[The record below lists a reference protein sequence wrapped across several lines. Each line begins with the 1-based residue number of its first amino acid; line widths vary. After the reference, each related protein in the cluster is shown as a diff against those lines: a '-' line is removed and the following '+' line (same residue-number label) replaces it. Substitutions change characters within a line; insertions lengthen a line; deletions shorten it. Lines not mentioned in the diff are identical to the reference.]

1 MKPKTILLD
10 HGSGG
15 KASRRLTEELILP
28 AFHNPVL
35 ARLGDGAVIEA
46 PPGGRLAFSTDTFV
60 VDPIFFPGGDI
71 GDLAVNGTVND
82 LAMCGAR
89 PLGLSVALILEEGF
103 PVADLERILG
113 SMKRAAARAGVPVI
127 TGDTKVVPRGAVDK
141 IFINTSGIG
150 TVPEGL
156 CLGPECVRPGDRV
169 ILSGNLGDHGV
180 AVLSVREGIAFASE
194 IRSDTVALNGM
205 VERMLAEGPGVRMLR
220 DPTRGG
226 VGTVLNEV
234 ALQAGVGVRIRER
247 DLPVNPAVAGACD
260 LLGTD
265 PIYVANEG
273 KLVAFV
279 APESAERVLRALR
292 SHEHGR
298 NAVLVGEVEA
308 ENAGRVFMQTRI
320 GGTRIVDMLTG
331 EQLPRIC

>member
-10 HGSGG
+10 HGGGG
-15 KASRRLTEELILP
+15 KASHRLTEELLLP
-28 AFHNPVL
+28 AFRNPVL
-35 ARLGDGAVIEA
+35 ERLGDGAVID
-46 PPGGRLAFSTDTFV
+46 PPPGRLAFSTDTFV

-89 PLGLSVALILEEGF
+89 PLGLSVALVLEEGF
-103 PVADLERILG
+103 PVADLEKVLD
-113 SMKRAAARAGVPVI
+113 SMKRAAGTAGVPVL
-127 TGDTKVVPRGAVDK
+127 TGDTKVVPRGAADK

-150 TVPEGL
+150 TVPEEVQ
-156 CLGPECVRPGDRV
+156 LGPERVRLGDRV
-169 ILSGNLGDHGV
+169 ILSGTMGDHGM
-180 AVLSVREGIAFASE
+180 AVLSVREGIAFSSE
-194 IRSDTVALNGM
+194 IRSDTAALNGL
-205 VERMLAEGPGVRMLR
+205 VERILEHGAGVRMLR

-234 ALQAGVGVRIRER
+234 ALQAGVGILVREA
-247 DLPVNPAVAGACD
+247 DLPVVPAVRGACD

-265 PIYVANEG
+265 PLYVANEG

-279 APESAERVLRALR
+279 APEDADRVLEALR
-292 SHEHGR
+292 LQEHGR
-298 NAVLVGEVEA
+298 DAALVGEVLA
-308 ENAGRVFMQTRI
+308 EHKGRVFMQTRI

-331 EQLPRIC
+331 VQLPRIC